1 MRDIFVRHR
10 VDCRYVAPGYRRSKK
25 LAPRLIFGCGCPIYA
40 RLLVRHPDVS
50 VAPFEFNGSLAKL
63 GVREK
68 LAAEELIDQ
77 WTVQFLSGQNGR
89 LDPNTFKTVEQAI
102 EDYLAEK
109 RGTLDAHKESTK
121 LTIQKIAGILKPL
134 TPFLRSRGIVHLKDV
149 KTEHLSVFQE
159 TWQGRLRKNR
169 ESGEL
174 VRQVKS
180 QLGKQ
185 KNQEFVKMF
194 FRRARELRWIPENP
208 AELLLAV
215 KTPRIEVK
223 KKTPEEKQRLL
234 EAIPRVFPNIGQA
247 ATAFVLIQR
256 YSGSRL
262 VDVVTL
268 RTDSLREDGLMIVSQ
283 EKNEQPVFVPLP
295 PFVVDLVRKL
305 PPKSQQYFFWTG
317 TSTIKTAVN
326 DWSEKM
332 RQLYVEAGIE
342 GKRTHEWRDTLA
354 IEVLEGGGSLED
366 VQLLLGHKSRKTTE
380 KYYVALT
387 KKRMENAIEARRRTW
402 DADAIA
408 ISSLPTSATSKLSK
422 PSDGE

>member
-1 MRDIFVRHR
+1 MRDLYVRHR
-10 VDCRYVAPGYRRSKK
+10 TECRYASPDYKNAKRVP
-25 LAPRLIFGCGCPIYA
+25 PRLIFGCGCPIYA
-40 RLLVRHPDVS
+40 RLLVRHPDS
-50 VAPFEFNGSLAKL
+50 TVAPFEFNGSLTKL

-68 LAAEELIDQ
+68 LVAEELVDQ
-77 WTVQFLSGQNGR
+77 WTVHFLSGGNP
-89 LDPNTFKTVEQAI
+89 DPNTFKTVGQAI
-102 EDYLAEK
+102 TEYLAEK
-109 RGTLDAHKESTK
+109 RGTLDPNKESTG
-121 LTIQKIAGILKPL
+121 LTIKKIRGILQPL
-134 TPFLRSRGIVHLKDV
+134 ALFLQDRGVVHIKDV
-149 KTEHLSVFQE
+149 KTEHLTAFQE
-159 TWQGRLRKNR
+159 TWLGRLRKNR
-169 ESGEL
+169 ATGEL
-174 VRQVKS
+174 VRQPKS

-194 FRRARELRWIPENP
+194 FRRARELRWIRENP
-208 AELLLAV
+208 AELLLSV

-223 KKTPEEKQRLL
+223 KKTPEEKQKLL
-234 EAIPRVFPNIGQA
+234 ETIPCVFPNIAQA
-247 ATAFVLIQR
+247 VTAFVLVQR
-256 YSGSRL
+256 YSGLRL

-268 RTDSLREDGLMIVSQ
+268 RTDSLREDGLMIPSQ

-295 PFVVDLVRKL
+295 AFTLDLLRKL
-305 PPKSQQYFFWTG
+305 PPKSPKYFFWTG

-387 KKRMENAIEARRRTW
+387 KKRMEKAIEARRRTW
-402 DADAIA
+402 DADTVVI
-408 ISSLPTSATSKLSK
+408 PTIPAWVTS
-422 PSDGE
+422 E

>member
-1 MRDIFVRHR
+1 
-10 VDCRYVAPGYRRSKK
+10 
-25 LAPRLIFGCGCPIYA
+25 
-40 RLLVRHPDVS
+40 
-50 VAPFEFNGSLAKL
+50 
-63 GVREK
+63 VREK

-77 WTVQFLSGQNGR
+77 WTVQFLSGGNGH

-102 EDYLAEK
+102 EDYLSEK
-109 RGTLDAHKESTK
+109 RGTFDPNKESTK

-134 TPFLRSRGIVHLKDV
+134 SSFLKDRGIVYLKDV
-149 KTEHLSVFQE
+149 KTEHLSAFQE

-169 ESGEL
+169 ETGHL
-174 VRQVKS
+174 ARQPKS
-180 QLGKQ
+180 QIGKQ

-194 FRRARELRWIPENP
+194 FRRARELRWLPENP

-234 EAIPRVFPNIGQA
+234 EAIPHVFPNIMQMV
-247 ATAFVLIQR
+247 TAFVLIQR
-256 YSGSRL
+256 YSALRL

-295 PFVVDLVRKL
+295 PFVVELVRKL
-305 PPKSQQYFFWTG
+305 SPKSRDYFFWTG
-317 TSTIKTAVN
+317 TSTVKTAVN

-332 RQLYVEAGIE
+332 RQLYVAAGIE

-387 KKRMENAIEARRRTW
+387 KKRMEKAIEARRRSW
-402 DADAIA
+402 DADVIA
-408 ISSLPTSATSKLSK
+408 SAPLPTSATS
-422 PSDGE
+422 E

>member
-1 MRDIFVRHR
+1 MRDVYVRHR
-10 VDCRYVAPGYRRSKK
+10 PHCRYASPKYKHPKGLHS
-25 LAPRLIFGCGCPIYA
+25 RLVFGCGCPIYA
-40 RLLVRHPDVS
+40 KLLIRHPDPKIP
-50 VAPFEFNGSLAKL
+50 AFEFNSSLAKL

-77 WTVQFLSGQNGR
+77 WTVQFLSGQSAKV
-89 LDPNTFKTVEQAI
+89 DPGTFKTVEQAI
-102 EDYLAEK
+102 QDYLDEK
-109 RGTLDAHKESTK
+109 RGILDRSKESTK
-121 LTIQKIAGILKPL
+121 HTIQKISGILKPL
-134 TPFLRSRGIVHLKDV
+134 AAFLRDRGTVYMKDV
-149 KTEHLSVFQE
+149 KTEHLSAFQE

-169 ESGEL
+169 ETDEFI
-174 VRQVKS
+174 RQPKS

-185 KNQEFVKMF
+185 KNQEFLKMF

-208 AELLLAV
+208 AELLLSI

-223 KKTPEEKQRLL
+223 KKTSEEKQRLL
-234 EAIPRVFPNIGQA
+234 DAIPRVFPNIAQA

-256 YSGSRL
+256 YSGLRL

-268 RTDSLREDGLMIVSQ
+268 RTDALREDGLMITSQ

-295 PFVVDLVRKL
+295 PFVLDLVRKL
-305 PPKSQQYFFWTG
+305 PPKSRDYFFWTG

-332 RQLYVEAGIE
+332 RRLYVEAGIE
-342 GKRTHEWRDTLA
+342 GKRSHEWRDTLA

-387 KKRMENAIEARRRTW
+387 KKRMEKAIEARRHTW
-402 DADAIA
+402 DADSTALGMPTVA
-408 ISSLPTSATSKLSK
+408 IS
-422 PSDGE
+422 E

>member
-1 MRDIFVRHR
+1 MRDVYVRHR
-10 VDCRYVAPGYRRSKK
+10 PHCRYASSKYK
-25 LAPRLIFGCGCPIYA
+25 HPKGLHSRLVFGCGCPIYA
-40 RLLVRHPDVS
+40 KLLIRHPDPKIP
-50 VAPFEFNGSLAKL
+50 AFEFNSSLAKL

-77 WTVQFLSGQNGR
+77 WTVQFLSGQSAKVDAGA
-89 LDPNTFKTVEQAI
+89 FKTVEQAI
-102 EDYLAEK
+102 QDYLDEK
-109 RGTLDAHKESTK
+109 RGTLDRSKESTK
-121 LTIQKIAGILKPL
+121 HTIQKISGILKPL
-134 TPFLRSRGIVHLKDV
+134 AAFLRDRGTVYMKDV
-149 KTEHLSVFQE
+149 KTEHLSAFQE

-169 ESGEL
+169 ETDEFI
-174 VRQVKS
+174 RQPKS

-185 KNQEFVKMF
+185 KNQEFLKMF

-208 AELLLAV
+208 AELLLSI

-223 KKTPEEKQRLL
+223 KKTSEEKQRLL
-234 EAIPRVFPNIGQA
+234 DAIPRVFPNIAQA

-256 YSGSRL
+256 YSGLRL

-268 RTDSLREDGLMIVSQ
+268 RTDALREDGLMITSQ

-295 PFVVDLVRKL
+295 PFVLDLVRKL
-305 PPKSQQYFFWTG
+305 PPKSRDYFFWTG

-332 RQLYVEAGIE
+332 RRLYVEAGIE
-342 GKRTHEWRDTLA
+342 GKRSHEWRDTLA

-387 KKRMENAIEARRRTW
+387 KKRMEKAIEARRHTW
-402 DADAIA
+402 DADSTALGMPTVV
-408 ISSLPTSATSKLSK
+408 IS
-422 PSDGE
+422 E